1 MITLNID
8 NLNLLIKSNV
18 SILEACKYIG
28 INIPKFCYHESLS
41 VAGNCRMCLVEL
53 QKTPK
58 PVASCAM
65 PVVNNMVVFTST
77 PLVKKARENV
87 LETLLI
93 NHPLDCPI
101 CDQGG
106 ECDLQ
111 DETKNFGI
119 DTSRYYFNKRS
130 VEDKNCGSVI
140 KTIMTRCIHC
150 TRCVRFSTEIA
161 GTNFFGTINRGTNT
175 EISNYISNTFNSF
188 LSGNVIDL
196 CPVGALTSKN
206 YAFKARP
213 WELKSI
219 ETIDLTDGSGSSVYF
234 NYKESE
240 IVRIIPKINKEINDN
255 WISDRIRFSFDSFT
269 NSRLH
274 SVFEQNKENKFIKTN
289 WNFVIKNVRNH
300 IINNNKKVT
309 FLINNEIDL
318 QSLVFLKKIQN
329 FSKKKILILNSE
341 VKENNNLYTNW
352 LTNKINDIKKTGTC
366 FLFFV
371 NIHLEN
377 IVINTKL
384 KVKYNQKKTKVFNF
398 GNLFNSTFPINF
410 SNISIKE
417 LVLFFESKLKIIS
430 KALVE
435 FSNPLIVLG
444 ESFSEKLSNQQFA
457 ITYLKKII
465 VNCIILNVKT
475 KANSESVNL
484 LNIYNNNTSS
494 FNKSN
499 FLVSINLADSLNLRK
514 FFDKS
519 KENVWLNPYGS
530 AVATKNKYILPTLN
544 YAEEKNIYLNLEQRP
559 QQTSILFTKI
569 NNTKSTKFFLKY
581 ILNYIAKKDVSYTYK
596 NLNFLQEMVNN
607 LDLFKKIKNKMT
619 NSFVK
624 IVYKDSKE
632 FIFLSDYKTKS
643 ILEDFFLINN
653 FCKNSLVMNNLS
665 LDYRKSNSNF
675 FF

>member
-65 PVVNNMVVFTST
+65 PVVNNLVVFTST

-240 IVRIIPKINKEINDN
+240 IVRIIPKINKEINGN

-300 IINNNKKVT
+300 IINNKKKVT

-371 NIHLEN
+371 NVHLEN

-384 KVKYNQKKTKVFNF
+384 KVKYNQKKTNVFNF
-398 GNLFNSTFPINF
+398 GNLFNSTFPVNF

-417 LVLFFESKLKIIS
+417 MVLFFESKLKLIS

-465 VNCIILNVKT
+465 INCIILNVKT
-475 KANSESVNL
+475 KANTESVSL
-484 LNIYNNNTSS
+484 LNIYNNNTNS
-494 FNKSN
+494 FNNSN
-499 FLVSINLADSLNLRK
+499 FLVSINLPDNLNLRK

-596 NLNFLQEMVNN
+596 NLNFLHEMINN

-632 FIFLSDYKTKS
+632 FLFLSDYKTKP

-665 LDYRKSNSNF
+665 LEYRKSNSKF